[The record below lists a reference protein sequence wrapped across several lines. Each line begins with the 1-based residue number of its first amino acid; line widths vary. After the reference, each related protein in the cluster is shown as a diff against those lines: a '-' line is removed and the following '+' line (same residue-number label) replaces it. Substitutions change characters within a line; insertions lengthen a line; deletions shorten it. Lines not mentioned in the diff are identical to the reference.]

1 MAGRDRTLEAAPD
14 RGGPGRRRLAR
25 RPWRTMAPAR
35 VQGARGVSDHSEA
48 FARNLGFPVSRE
60 TIARLET
67 HLRLLRAWS
76 ERMNLVGPRELDAF
90 WTRHALDS
98 AQLAALAPAA
108 KRWVDLG
115 AGAGFPGLV
124 IAALLAD
131 APGAS
136 VHLVEST
143 GKKAAFLRAVA
154 EEAGLPVKVFNQRIE
169 AFGAGEGPYDVV
181 TARAL
186 APLPRLIG
194 YAKPILDR
202 GAQGLFHKG
211 ADLDAEL
218 AAAKDALEGGVFQT
232 DVLESLSDPR
242 GRIVRITKA
251 A

>member
-1 MAGRDRTLEAAPD
+1 MSYGPDAFQRDL
-14 RGGPGRRRLAR
+14 
-25 RPWRTMAPAR
+25 
-35 VQGARGVSDHSEA
+35 GV
-48 FARNLGFPVSRE
+48 PVPRE

-67 HLRLLRAWS
+67 HRRLLADWS
-76 ERMNLVGPRELDAF
+76 ERMNLVGPRELEAF
-90 WTRHALDS
+90 WSRHALDS
-98 AQLAALAPAA
+98 AQLIQLAPQA
-108 KRWVDLG
+108 KSWVDLG
-115 AGAGFPGLV
+115 SGAGFPGLV
-124 IAALLAD
+124 VAAFLAD
-131 APGAS
+131 TPGAS

-154 EEAGLPVKVFNQRIE
+154 EEAALPVTVFNQRIE
-169 AFGAGEGPYDVV
+169 DFGAGEGPYEVV

-186 APLPRLIG
+186 APLPRLIP

-202 GAQGLFHKG
+202 GAIGLFHKG

-218 AAAKDALEGGVFQT
+218 AAATDALKGGAFRA

>member
-1 MAGRDRTLEAAPD
+1 VSY
-14 RGGPGRRRLAR
+14 GPEEFQ
-25 RPWRTMAPAR
+25 T
-35 VQGARGVSDHSEA
+35 D
-48 FARNLGFPVSRE
+48 LGQAVPRE

-67 HLRLLRAWS
+67 HRRLLEEWS
-76 ERMNLVGPRELDAF
+76 GHMNLVGPKELELF
-90 WTRHALDS
+90 WSRHALDS
-98 AQLAALAPAA
+98 AQVWRLAPNA
-108 KRWVDLG
+108 RHWVDLG
-115 AGAGFPGLV
+115 SGAGFPGLV
-124 IAALLAD
+124 IAAFLAEET
-131 APGAS
+131 GAS

-143 GKKAAFLRAVA
+143 GKKASFLRAVA

-169 AFGAGEGPYDVV
+169 DFGAGEGLYEVV

-186 APLPRLIG
+186 AALPRLIT

-202 GAQGLFHKG
+202 GATGLFHKG

-218 AAAKDALEGGVFQT
+218 AAAKDALNGGAYRA

>member
-1 MAGRDRTLEAAPD
+1 MSYGPAEFQRD
-14 RGGPGRRRLAR
+14 
-25 RPWRTMAPAR
+25 
-35 VQGARGVSDHSEA
+35 
-48 FARNLGFPVSRE
+48 LGFPVSRE

-67 HLRLLRAWS
+67 HLRLLCEWS
-76 ERMNLVGPRELDAF
+76 ERINLVGPRELEAF
-90 WTRHALDS
+90 WSRHALDS
-98 AQLAALAPAA
+98 AQLVALAPDA

-115 AGAGFPGLV
+115 SGAGFPGLV
-124 IAALLAD
+124 IAAFLAER
-131 APGAS
+131 PGAS
-136 VHLVEST
+136 LHLVEST

-154 EEAGLPVKVFNQRIE
+154 EEAGLPVTVFNERIE
-169 AFGAGEGPYDVV
+169 AFRAGQGPYDVV

-186 APLPRLIG
+186 APLPRLIP

-202 GAQGLFHKG
+202 GAIGLFHKG

-218 AAAKDALEGGVFQT
+218 AAAKDALDGGAFRA